1 MMDTLAAICSAI
13 AAVASAV
20 AAFLSFTLAKRT
32 AAQTLEAERRNLE
45 HDIEE
50 IARTVQVESQRATRV
65 YQQIKPIQ
73 DSLSAIV
80 GRFGGIGHSEA
91 VDATAHT
98 NARIA
103 AIQQQ
108 TEKLATAPSDPKLS
122 AADLAARLPSLHVH
136 LVAIRGILDDGL
148 VERDRLTAEIASH
161 VAERNE
167 RDRER
172 RAARGSAPTP

>member
-1 MMDTLAAICSAI
+1 MGPDTVAAICSAI
-13 AAVASAV
+13 AAFASAV
-20 AAFLSFTLAKRT
+20 AAFLSFSLAKS
-32 AAQTLEAERRNLE
+32 AAARALETERRGLE

-50 IARTVQVESQRATRV
+50 VARTVQVESERATRV
-65 YQQIKPIQ
+65 YQQIRPIQ
-73 DSLSAIV
+73 DSLSAIA
-80 GRFGGIGHSEA
+80 GSFGGSGHSEA
-91 VDATAHT
+91 VAATAHT

-103 AIQQQ
+103 VIQQQ
-108 TEKLATAPSDPKLS
+108 TAKLS
-122 AADLAARLPSLHVH
+122 SAASDRKFSPADLAACLPSLHVH

-172 RAARGSAPTP
+172 RAAP

>member
-20 AAFLSFTLAKRT
+20 AAFLLFTLAKRT

-65 YQQIKPIQ
+65 YQQVKPIQ

-91 VDATAHT
+91 GEPRW
-98 NARIA
+98 RIG
-103 AIQQQ
+103 
-108 TEKLATAPSDPKLS
+108 TGMAPPN
-122 AADLAARLPSLHVH
+122 RFTV
-136 LVAIRGILDDGL
+136 
-148 VERDRLTAEIASH
+148 T
-161 VAERNE
+161 
-167 RDRER
+167 
-172 RAARGSAPTP
+172 RAGHPGGR